1 MSLLKMGLSGLTP
14 AELASKAATLEEK
27 MDGNAY
33 FPTPIPALADITAAR
48 GELRTAIDNAQW
60 GDKQAVGVR
69 NEKMNE
75 LSDLLRTLARYVSLT
90 ADGSRDMILSSGFD
104 VRKQREPLTT
114 LGSPVDFLA
123 TRSEKSGK
131 IDLKWKPVSRSKAYQ
146 VEIADTD
153 PRLPDTVWKTAAV
166 TSRSNCLV
174 SNLEGGVKY
183 VFRVKAISGDMSSAY
198 SDIALIMAA

>member
-1 MSLLKMGLSGLTP
+1 MSQLKMGLSGLTP

-27 MDGNAY
+27 MDGNAN

-60 GDKQAVGVR
+60 GDKQAVGIR
-69 NEKMNE
+69 NEKMKD

-90 ADGSRDMILSSGFD
+90 ADGNREMILSSGFD
-104 VRKQREPLTT
+104 VRKTSEPLTS
-114 LGSPVDFLA
+114 LGQPVDFLA
-123 TRSEKSGK
+123 TRGAKSGK

-146 VEIADTD
+146 VEITDTD
-153 PRLPDTVWKTAAV
+153 PRLPDTMWKTAVV
-166 TSRSNCLV
+166 TSKSSCSVNNLV
-174 SNLEGGVKY
+174 EGVKY